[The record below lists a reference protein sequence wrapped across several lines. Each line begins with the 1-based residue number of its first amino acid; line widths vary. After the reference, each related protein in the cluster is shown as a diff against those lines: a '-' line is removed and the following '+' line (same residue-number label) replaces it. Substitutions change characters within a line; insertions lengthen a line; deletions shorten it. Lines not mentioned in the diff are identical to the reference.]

1 MLDLKEISYQPQ
13 TGERK
18 IIENLN
24 LKVHE
29 NEIILICGNSGSGK
43 TTLLEIISGLTN
55 PQKGKI
61 TWKNKILS
69 SRQRRWFCG
78 VVFQFPERYFVGTTV
93 GKELKIG
100 HKSLREKNIEIVLNK
115 VGLKKINLTQP
126 PEQLSGGQQRR
137 LAVAVQL
144 LRNPSILLL
153 DEPTAGL
160 DPIASSRIEDL
171 INKTNNKASG
181 SSIVVSHVLSTI
193 ERTSD
198 KVLMLYGGKFR
209 WAGSIDEFKKSK
221 DPYVFQF
228 RNGKLDGPMQPK
240 DI

>member
-18 IIENLN
+18 IIDNLN
-24 LKVHE
+24 LEVYE

-43 TTLLEIISGLTN
+43 TTLIEIISGLTN

-78 VVFQFPERYFVGTTV
+78 VVFQFPERYFLGSTI
-93 GKELKIG
+93 GNELKIG
-100 HKSLREKNIEIVLNK
+100 HKSLKEKNLEKVLKK
-115 VGLKKINLTQP
+115 VGLNNLNLTQP

-137 LAVAVQL
+137 LAVAVQM

-160 DPIASSRIEDL
+160 DFSMRNDVKNLIHDLKNKNTLIIVTHEPALFNGIPSRML
-171 INKTNNKASG
+171 
-181 SSIVVSHVLSTI
+181 VLEKGRI
-193 ERTSD
+193 
-198 KVLMLYGGKFR
+198 KNF
-209 WAGSIDEFKKSK
+209 
-221 DPYVFQF
+221 
-228 RNGKLDGPMQPK
+228 
-240 DI
+240 

>member
-18 IIENLN
+18 IIDNLN

-78 VVFQFPERYFVGTTV
+78 VVFQFPERYFIGTTI

-100 HKSLREKNIEIVLNK
+100 HKSLREKLVKTVIPTTN
-115 VGLKKINLTQP
+115 GGFTLT
-126 PEQLSGGQQRR
+126 E
-137 LAVAVQL
+137 VA
-144 LRNPSILLL
+144 P
-153 DEPTAGL
+153 
-160 DPIASSRIEDL
+160 
-171 INKTNNKASG
+171 
-181 SSIVVSHVLSTI
+181 
-193 ERTSD
+193 
-198 KVLMLYGGKFR
+198 
-209 WAGSIDEFKKSK
+209 SK
-221 DPYVFQF
+221 DAFFESLRAFKPAEA
-228 RNGKLDGPMQPK
+228 
-240 DI
+240 